1 MKTLKLFGI
10 AVVLFLASNAFGQVS
25 VNVNIG
31 TPPLWGPVGYSD
43 VRYYYLPDIETY
55 YDIQSSMFVYYE
67 GGFWVHR
74 AYLPGRYRN
83 YDLYNGYKVVVP
95 QYRGAY
101 PTYFYKYHKSKYG
114 KGYRGGHQR
123 TFGENPRNN
132 KYKGKNVPGGNHNYN
147 RGNAPGGNHN
157 FNSRPA
163 PGGNHNPK
171 MNNNPGG
178 NHNSQGRNNQ
188 GGGKGKGGGKGRK

>member
-1 MKTLKLFGI
+1 MKTLKLLQI
-10 AVVLFLASNAFGQVS
+10 AIMLFLASNAYGQVS

-55 YDIQSSMFVYYE
+55 YDIQSSMFIYYE
-67 GGFWVHR
+67 GGLWVHR
-74 AYLPGRYRN
+74 SYLPGRYRN

-101 PTYFYKYHKSKYG
+101 PNYFFNYHRSKYG
-114 KGYRGGHQR
+114 KGYRGSHQR

-132 KYKGKNVPGGNHNYN
+132 KYKGKNTPGGNHNYN
-147 RGNAPGGNHN
+147 A
-157 FNSRPA
+157 RPA
-163 PGGNHNPK
+163 PGGSHNPK

-178 NHNSQGRNNQ
+178 NHNPKMNNNSGGNHNSQGKNNQ
-188 GGGKGKGGGKGRK
+188 GGGKGKGGGKHR